1 MKKLLLI
8 LALAISANAWAH
20 VTGNVELKCNEINGE
35 QEYLVN
41 LPTETHGMGMIED
54 INRSMKFDI
63 KFLVL
68 TETIEARGVELCET
82 LGECDLDDS
91 DFTHDMFYFVISR
104 TDLTAEKYFFGE
116 DNRTKISTN
125 YQCIKAEDRRKKNIL

>member
-68 TETIEARGVELCET
+68 TPLGVLQSARLRALITFIIIGV
-82 LGECDLDDS
+82 S
-91 DFTHDMFYFVISR
+91 PNIS
-104 TDLTAEKYFFGE
+104 
-116 DNRTKISTN
+116 
-125 YQCIKAEDRRKKNIL
+125 